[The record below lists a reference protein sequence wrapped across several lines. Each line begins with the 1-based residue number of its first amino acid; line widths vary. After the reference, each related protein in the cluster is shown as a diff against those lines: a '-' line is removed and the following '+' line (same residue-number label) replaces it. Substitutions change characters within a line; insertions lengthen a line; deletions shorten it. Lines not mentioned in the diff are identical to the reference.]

1 MYIDKLLKSRIK
13 HGYLVP
19 DMSTCICAAAEN
31 ERNQILI
38 RNHENV
44 SPFSSFDRYYGKII
58 EDFHEYIS
66 LLIHIDRDLSRDD
79 LIQKKNETRYF
90 PLNVLLRNTM

>member
-1 MYIDKLLKSRIK
+1 LYIDKLLKSRIT

-19 DMSTCICAAAEN
+19 DMSTFICAAAKN

-44 SPFSSFDRYYGKII
+44 SPFSSFDRYYGKIT

-66 LLIHIDRDLSRDD
+66 LLIHIDPNLSRDN
-79 LIQKKNETRYF
+79 LIQRNNETRYS